1 MKKIL
6 IVAPSLDVKT
16 NVSGMSA
23 VASFIVANNR
33 ACQYEH
39 FLQGKSDGEKG
50 PHNRV
55 LRVLKNYGTWKQ
67 KLKSMDDSTV
77 IHFNFSTDTPG
88 ILRDYF
94 FLRTAYQQ
102 DKKMIVHL
110 HGGLYLFQEKKPFV
124 IRWMLSGIFR
134 MDVPFIALSE
144 KEKRQ
149 LENKYGVKQVVVLP
163 NCVDL
168 SEAAADTTKNYTGR
182 LDLLYMGRI
191 EPDKGMDYLYEAM
204 AAWKETADDL
214 CLHFAG
220 IEQGGGGY
228 VEKFRQLLGCRFVYE
243 GVVSGHRKTELLRQC
258 QVFLLPSFYEGL
270 PMSLLECMSFGQVPV
285 VTDVGSI
292 CEYVTDR
299 VNGLVVKVKDAD
311 SITEAVKLLLHDRL
325 LLEKMSGAA
334 RQTVFERLRS
344 EDYISKL
351 NHLYASLG

>member
-1 MKKIL
+1 
-6 IVAPSLDVKT
+6 
-16 NVSGMSA
+16 MSA

-124 IRWMLSGIFR
+124 IRWMLSGI
-134 MDVPFIALSE
+134 L
-144 KEKRQ
+144 
-149 LENKYGVKQVVVLP
+149 VVVLP

-228 VEKFRQLLGCRFVYE
+228 VEKFRQLLGNRFVYE